1 MKQTMKYLN
10 DEHMRLYEWNGL
22 GALTSGARPARAARR
37 PSWQASYGVLAVLT
51 SLLILNG
58 CDNQRAAEE
67 ASEQVGQAVQEPQP
81 LYDDSMTAPAHAAAP
96 AAEGTDG
103 AAVEGS
109 GEAATP
115 ATAEPGGE
123 NAAQP
128 GDVQQP

>member
-22 GALTSGARPARAARR
+22 GALTSGTRPASAARR

-81 LYDDSMTAPAHAAAP
+81 LYDDSMSAPADAAAP
-96 AAEGTDG
+96 AAEAG
-103 AAVEGS
+103 AAPGVSEPPAEAAS
-109 GEAATP
+109 EAAGEAT
-115 ATAEPGGE
+115 
-123 NAAQP
+123 
-128 GDVQQP
+128 QQP

>member
-1 MKQTMKYLN
+1 MTQAMKHLN

-22 GALTSGARPARAARR
+22 GAPTGGARPARAARR
-37 PSWQASYGVLAVLT
+37 HSWQASYGVLAVLT

-81 LYDDSMTAPAHAAAP
+81 LYDDSLTAPADAAAP

-103 AAVEGS
+103 AAVEGA
-109 GEAATP
+109 GEAAVP
-115 ATAEPGGE
+115 GAAAPGGE
-123 NAAQP
+123 SAAQP
-128 GDVQQP
+128 GEPLQP